1 MAPHDNNAAVTM
13 TTTKLTTTP
22 PPPPPLLLPPR
33 SVPGQMNYRQHLPLI
48 LGPLPLFLLLLLF
61 IRKAGYT
68 EARILEMIGQIPA
81 RQVARINNINDDDDE
96 HLSLLPFLFFL
107 LEF

>member
-1 MAPHDNNAAVTM
+1 M
-13 TTTKLTTTP
+13 TTTTLTTP
-22 PPPPPLLLPPR
+22 PPPPPLLPPR

-48 LGPLPLFLLLLLF
+48 LGPLPLFLLLLLLLLF